1 MEKINFNENRNLS
14 EIIQTSVRFLK
25 LEGRNLLKFYSWFV
39 FPLFILVFILTYQSD
54 LHAISGLINND
65 IEQLE
70 AALSTLNWKKI
81 WFAVLAQAFV
91 WLVFLSITLVYI
103 RNYCDNNGK
112 MLTLKEMWNEIL
124 YEFPKIFIV
133 QFFYISM
140 VLFGLVSFII
150 PGIYFGV
157 SLALTATIV
166 VFENSKIF
174 HALSKSFRLIG
185 SKWFMSLGYL
195 FVFYLIYIGARTLL
209 LLPISIIAGNLGE
222 SSEISQMTFAIT
234 STLNAV
240 INMLASIFPI
250 LGSILLY
257 YKLIQNKEISPD
269 VD

>member
-1 MEKINFNENRNLS
+1 MDKINFNENRNLS
-14 EIIQTSVRFLK
+14 EIIQASVQFLK
-25 LEGRNLLKFYSWFV
+25 LEGRKLLKYYYWFV
-39 FPLFILVFILTYQSD
+39 LPLFIPVAILTYQSD

-65 IEQLE
+65 MEQLE

-81 WFAVLAQAFV
+81 WFAILAQAFV
-91 WLVFLSITLVYI
+91 WLVFLSITLVYL
-103 RNYCDNNGK
+103 RNYCNNDGK
-112 MLTLKEMWNEIL
+112 ILSNKDMWNEIL

-140 VLFGLVSFII
+140 VIFGLVSFVI

-166 VFENSKIF
+166 VFEDSKIF

-195 FVFYLIYIGARTLL
+195 FIFYLIYIGARTLL
-209 LLPISIIAGNLGE
+209 SLPVSIIAGNLGE
-222 SSEISQMTFAIT
+222 AGEISKMNFAIT
-234 STLNAV
+234 STINAI

-250 LGSILLY
+250 LGSVFLY
-257 YKLIQNKEISPD
+257 HKLMKDNEISSE
-269 VD
+269 VR